1 MSAPRRVTATALDA
15 LAARLVDDGT
25 RIVAPV
31 PHGPGLEYAAV
42 AEGVA
47 LDAAAPLPR
56 RSLKEFFLP
65 PTEAL
70 VKWTRTP
77 DGTLAKDAF
86 RAAQPTVVL
95 GARACDAAALPILD
109 RVMGWDYRDD
119 AWFARREATL
129 IVTLACGAADGACFC
144 EAVGL
149 APDAAHGSDVL
160 LTPVAGDD
168 EGRAS
173 SAPTY
178 LVEAVSSKGE
188 SFVVAHA
195 DVFTPAG
202 EAEAAAAATFRAAAR
217 AKAQAA
223 LAKQPKVDPAAV
235 RAKAAA
241 HFEDGPWAEIAR
253 RCHGCGACAF
263 VCPTC
268 HCFDIVDEPEGQD
281 GGTRR
286 RNWDTCQAG
295 KFTLHAS
302 GHNPRPDQGARYR
315 QRVLHKFSVYPEKF
329 DAILCT
335 GCGRCS
341 RTCPAGMNLPEVLA
355 RVAETP

>member
-1 MSAPRRVTATALDA
+1 MSAPFRVTAAALNA
-15 LAARLVDDGT
+15 LATRLAADGT
-25 RIVAPV
+25 RVVAPV
-31 PHGPGLEYAAV
+31 PHGKGLEYAAV
-42 AEGVA
+42 TGDVT

-77 DGTLAKDAF
+77 GGTLAKDAF
-86 RAAQPTVVL
+86 RAAQPTVIL

-109 RVMGWDYRDD
+109 RVMDWDYRDD
-119 AWFARREATL
+119 AWFARREATV
-129 IVTLACGAADGACFC
+129 IVTLSCGAADGACFC

-149 APDAAHGSDVL
+149 APDAAHGSDVV
-160 LTPVAGDD
+160 LTPCGDGFVA
-168 EGRAS
+168 
-173 SAPTY
+173 
-178 LVEAVSSKGE
+178 EACSPKGE
-188 SFVVAHA
+188 AFLAAHA
-195 DVFTPAG
+195 ETF
-202 EAEAAAAATFRAAAR
+202 AAAVDADADVAAADAFRAAAR
-217 AKAQAA
+217 ARAQAA
-223 LAKQPKVDPAAV
+223 LAKQPTIDPAAV

-286 RNWDTCQAG
+286 RNWDTCQSG
-295 KFTLHAS
+295 RFTLHAS
-302 GHNPRPDQGARYR
+302 GHNPRPDQGARFR